1 MVAGEPKVVADLCVV
16 HADKVAG
23 VRGDEGPDGLVC
35 YSVGSGGDNEIELVK
50 FDLFSR
56 VVCLV
61 SRPDGAFDVCV
72 CCGHTR
78 TVARPHLSPQVL
90 TDIFRING
98 ALGVTEPFELE
109 KIVATDYT
117 EEQVDSALLALALN
131 GGSITQAVKDLGGGG
146 MKLPPSTLNRWRDSY
161 PNRYRFHLTENASKT
176 EGRAVSGYLEIQHL
190 AQQVAKE
197 AIEKASDELRKGNV
211 RDPASV
217 ARNMMV
223 SAGVANTHMMN
234 LQGRPSIITEH
245 RRPENVIARLK
256 ELGLTFD
263 AESTAVESPSESP
276 ALPSEASPSD

>member
-1 MVAGEPKVVADLCVV
+1 M
-16 HADKVAG
+16 
-23 VRGDEGPDGLVC
+23 
-35 YSVGSGGDNEIELVK
+35 
-50 FDLFSR
+50 
-56 VVCLV
+56 
-61 SRPDGAFDVCV
+61 
-72 CCGHTR
+72 
-78 TVARPHLSPQVL
+78 
-90 TDIFRING
+90 
-98 ALGVTEPFELE
+98 TEPFELE

-245 RRPENVIARLK
+245 RRPEDVAARLK
-256 ELGLTFD
+256 ELGYRLEGFD
-263 AESTAVESPSESP
+263 AESTAVEASPSESP
-276 ALPSEASPSD
+276 SALPSD

>member
-1 MVAGEPKVVADLCVV
+1 MT
-16 HADKVAG
+16 DKA
-23 VRGDEGPDGLVC
+23 
-35 YSVGSGGDNEIELVK
+35 
-50 FDLFSR
+50 
-56 VVCLV
+56 
-61 SRPDGAFDVCV
+61 
-72 CCGHTR
+72 
-78 TVARPHLSPQVL
+78 
-90 TDIFRING
+90 
-98 ALGVTEPFELE
+98 FELE
-109 KIVATDYT
+109 PIDPKNTGHGTYT
-117 EEQVDSALLALALN
+117 PEQVDTALLALALN
-131 GGSITQAVKDLGGGG
+131 GGSVTQAVKDMAGGGV
-146 MKLPPSTLNRWRDSY
+146 KIPPTTLGSWRDKY

-234 LQGRPSIITEH
+234 LQGRPQIITEH

-263 AESTAVESPSESP
+263 AETTAVEIDKAPDVAGASPSES
-276 ALPSEASPSD
+276 E